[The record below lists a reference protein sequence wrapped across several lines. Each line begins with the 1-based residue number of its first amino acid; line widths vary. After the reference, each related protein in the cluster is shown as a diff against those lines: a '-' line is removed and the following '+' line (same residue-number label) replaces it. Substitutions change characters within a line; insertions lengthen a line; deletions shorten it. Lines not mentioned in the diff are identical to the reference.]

1 MILLKI
7 GSLDAKGTEE
17 EGDILGAGSMEG
29 DPEQLQHSVLKGI
42 EWGLAVG
49 RLRKGARITPNG
61 IHQTATYRHW
71 LAFLETILNT

>member
-29 DPEQLQHSVLKGI
+29 DPEQLQHSVLKGM
-42 EWGLAVG
+42 EWGLAAG

-61 IHQTATYRHW
+61 IHQAATYRHW

>member
-29 DPEQLQHSVLKGI
+29 DPEQLQDSVLKGR

-61 IHQTATYRHW
+61 IHQAATYRHW
-71 LAFLETILNT
+71 LAFLETVLNT